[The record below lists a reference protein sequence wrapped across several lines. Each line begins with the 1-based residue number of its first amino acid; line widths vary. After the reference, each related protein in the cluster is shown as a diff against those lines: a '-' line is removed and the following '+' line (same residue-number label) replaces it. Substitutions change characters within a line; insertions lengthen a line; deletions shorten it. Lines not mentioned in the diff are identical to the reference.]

1 MLRPKT
7 PEQKEGATLSGT
19 AQALSSLEKP
29 ESPKNKQADKIAD
42 VDLGASTKKAD
53 EQKTEK
59 KEATEAKTITPAP
72 VAAPADSDSYLW
84 TGLSY
89 LGSGLYNVAY
99 NVVTVG
105 GFFGSNPTPVK
116 QAATEQRI
124 AEKQAEAAPATLTP
138 APTASPTPS
147 A

>member
-1 MLRPKT
+1 MLRPRT

-19 AQALSSLEKP
+19 AQALNALEKP

-42 VDLGASTKKAD
+42 VDLGAPAK
-53 EQKTEK
+53 KTEK
-59 KEATEAKTITPAP
+59 EEATEAKAVTPAP
-72 VAAPADSDSYLW
+72 AATPADSESYLW
-84 TGLSY
+84 YGLSS

-105 GFFGSNPTPVK
+105 GYFGSNPTSVK
-116 QAATEQRI
+116 KAATEQRI
-124 AEKQAEAAPATLTP
+124 AEKQAEAMPTVPAQT
-138 APTASPTPS
+138 PTASPTIT